1 MSLSSASP
9 FLPVLPTNE
18 ARTELPKVLRRFRER
33 GALAEPVVFGA
44 QRRPEGVMIPFELY
58 SELLPVIEDLQIA
71 HLAAERAS
79 AGPAVPLA
87 DIAEAAG
94 LNADDYR

>member
-1 MSLSSASP
+1 MSLSSSLP
-9 FLPVLPTNE
+9 LPVLPTNE
-18 ARTELPKVLRRFRER
+18 ARALLPKALARFRER

-58 SELLPVIEDLQIA
+58 AELLPVIEDLEIA
-71 HLAAERAS
+71 HLVAERAG

-87 DIAEAAG
+87 DIAAAAG